1 MSGKLTK
8 TLGFYEATLG
18 AKRVMLLDL
27 GFLGDSIHLLPALW
41 TLRQAYP
48 EAELHVMVSEHVT
61 KIMEVAPYVDR
72 VWGYPRFPRGPK
84 WYQDFGRIRRLR
96 AAKFDVVV
104 NLNGSDRSSILTG
117 LSGARWRLG
126 RRPEDGGPVFWSSMF
141 THIVEHPY
149 KTELIS
155 TQRWHCL
162 QKAGFP
168 GDAPEIH
175 IDIPDE
181 IRRNALKKA
190 GGEGGWIHVSPFTTE
205 NYKEL
210 PPAQMAELLRRL
222 NRLFSDKKII
232 LTCAANERE
241 KAKMRALLSA
251 LDFQPWRVFA
261 GDLDLLDLAAIVQ
274 ASCLHLGGD
283 SGGLHVAWMTG
294 VPTVTWFRRYDGL
307 ADWQT
312 DGPRHRSV
320 VGERTPNG
328 IAGIEVSE
336 IMRMTEDLITNQPP
350 EARGVQ
356 SPQFLEPQRKG
367 WGEPSVKKTR
377 SEDI

>member
-1 MSGKLTK
+1 VSGKLTK

-41 TLRQAYP
+41 ILRQAYP
-48 EAELHVMVSEHVT
+48 EAELNVMVSEHVT

-96 AAKFDVVV
+96 AGKFDVVV

-126 RRPEDGGPVFWSSMF
+126 RRPADGGPAFWNAMF

-162 QKAGFP
+162 KKAGFP
-168 GDAPEIH
+168 GDAPEVH
-175 IDIPDE
+175 IDIPE
-181 IRRNALKKA
+181 ASRRIALEKA
-190 GGEGGWIHVSPFTTE
+190 GGKGGWIHVSPFTTE

-210 PPAQMAELLRRL
+210 PPSQLSELLRKL
-222 NRLFSDKKII
+222 NRRFPDKKII

-241 KAKMRALLSA
+241 KGKMTALLSA
-251 LDFQPWRVFA
+251 LDFSPWRVF
-261 GDLDLLDLAAIVQ
+261 GGELDLLELAAIVQ
-274 ASCLHLGGD
+274 ASSLHLGGD

-307 ADWQT
+307 ADWQPV
-312 DGPRHRSV
+312 GPHHKSI
-320 VGERTPNG
+320 VGERTPEGLEG
-328 IAGIEVSE
+328 INSDE
-336 IMRMTEDLITNQPP
+336 IVGMTEGHIFS
-350 EARGVQ
+350 Q
-356 SPQFLEPQRKG
+356 SPGGLWSQSLELHGRHG
-367 WGEPSVKKTR
+367 NSLCAPSDKIN
-377 SEDI
+377 EY